1 MSVIT
6 MIYVINATLLFL
18 HEMESA
24 YVKEWEILKLP
35 GKITGFLLL
44 HIPVVL
50 VLFWGALEIEKK
62 TTTGA
67 IIGIIAGIGG
77 LLPFVVHK
85 LLIKKKGYFES
96 TTSNVI
102 IYLNVLTGIATAV
115 LVVLLLAGKI
125 T

>member
-1 MSVIT
+1 MSTIT

-50 VLFWGALEIEKK
+50 VLFWGAVEIEKK

-67 IIGIIAGIGG
+67 IIG
-77 LLPFVVHK
+77 LDR
-85 LLIKKKGYFES
+85 GYRRFAAVCRAQ
-96 TTSNVI
+96 TTR
-102 IYLNVLTGIATAV
+102 
-115 LVVLLLAGKI
+115 
-125 T
+125 

>member
-1 MSVIT
+1 MSIIT
-6 MIYVINATLLFL
+6 LVYVVNATLLFL

-44 HIPVVL
+44 HVPVVL
-50 VLFWGALEIEKK
+50 VLFWGAVAIEEK

-67 IIGIIAGIGG
+67 IIGMIAGIGG

-85 LLIKKKGYFES
+85 LLVKKKGYFES

-102 IYLNVLTGIATAV
+102 IYLNALTGIATAV
-115 LVVLLLAGKI
+115 LAVLLLAGKI